1 MDPKYSF
8 QNCQKI
14 VVFKDNNTKVLL
26 AKRKGEN
33 DFDGIY
39 SFIGGKMEITDS
51 SIIKGI
57 QREKNEEVGTNF
69 KIKLYPNLNST
80 ISFTKK
86 DGNYMLLP
94 HYYAQFL
101 SGEIELNKN
110 EYSEFKWVSISELD
124 NFEPKIP
131 SIVPIVKQLLQII
144 PIIKESDFVIL

>member
-1 MDPKYSF
+1 MDKYLF

-14 VVFKDNNTKVLL
+14 VVFNKENTKVLL
-26 AKRKGEN
+26 AKRQGEN
-33 DFDGIY
+33 DFDGVY
-39 SFIGGKMEITDS
+39 SFIGGKMEITDT
-51 SIIKGI
+51 SIIEGI
-57 QREKNEEVGTNF
+57 RREKNEEVGLNF

-101 SGEIELNKN
+101 SGEIELNKA
-110 EYSEFKWVSISELD
+110 EYSDFKWVSIDKLD

-131 SIVPIVKQLLQII
+131 SIFPIVKQLLQLI
-144 PIIKESDFVIL
+144 PIIKANDFIVL